1 VNHNDVGHLGEKI
14 AQDYLKK
21 LGHKILET
29 NKRSSIGEIDIVSSL
44 SNCLVFTE
52 VRCKRS
58 LAFGAPEESIT
69 RAKKK
74 KMIATAQS
82 YVQHHQRACTSW
94 RIDFIAIEIDS
105 NNQVTRI
112 EHYENAIGE

>member
-1 VNHNDVGHLGEKI
+1 MNHNGVGHLGEKI
-14 AQDYLKK
+14 AQSYLKK

-29 NKRSSIGEIDIVSSL
+29 NKRSVIGEIDIVSL
-44 SNCLVFTE
+44 LNNCLVFTE

-58 LAFGAPEESIT
+58 LAFGTPEESIT
-69 RAKKK
+69 MAKKK

-82 YVQHHQRACTSW
+82 YVQHHHLLCTSW
-94 RIDFIAIEIDS
+94 RIDFIAIEIDR